1 MARTI
6 TTLTHESPLGNW
18 RISLC
23 TPHPALVPLV
33 ANLWFGEGSV
43 SYQRDRILPSGQSQ
57 LLINLGPTQYRIET
71 GPPERRVPF
80 RDVWY
85 SALHQGPIDTE
96 APHGN
101 ILLGVTFRSHGTY
114 PWLGETLADLAGQ
127 VVPLADIIGNDVLA
141 LRERLLN
148 CPSLEGRFDQVQD
161 WIVGRLSATRA
172 VHPAVQ
178 WMIDRLAASGGRESV
193 DALARSAG
201 YSRKH
206 VAHLFE
212 RQIGMGPKAL
222 ARVLRFRKALG
233 LLQGNHPPTWAALAH
248 QCGYYDQ
255 AHLSNEFRRLTG
267 LSPREFAHKP
277 QPDDQSIV
285 LL

>member
-1 MARTI
+1 MEQSI
-6 TTLTHESPLGNW
+6 TTMTHESPLGTW

-23 TPHPALVPLV
+23 APHPLLVPLV
-33 ANLWFGEGSV
+33 TNLWFGEGSV

-57 LLINLGPTQYRIET
+57 LLINLGPTQYRVEA

-96 APHGN
+96 APHGSA
-101 ILLGVTFRSHGTY
+101 LLGVTFKAHGTY
-114 PWLGETLADLAGQ
+114 PWLGENLLHLTGQ
-127 VVPLADIIGNDVLA
+127 VVPLAEVIGGDALA

-148 CPSLEGRFDQVQD
+148 CASLEARFGHVQD
-161 WIVGRLSATRA
+161 WIIRRLSSARA

-178 WMIDRLAASGGRESV
+178 WMIDRFAATGGRAGV
-193 DALARSAG
+193 DELARSAG

-212 RQIGMGPKAL
+212 QQIGMGPKSL
-222 ARVLRFRKALG
+222 ARVLRFRRALG
-233 LLQGNHPPTWAALAH
+233 LLQGRNPPTWAALAH

-255 AHLSNEFRRLTG
+255 AHLSNEFRRFSG
-267 LSPREFAHKP
+267 LSPREFAHKA